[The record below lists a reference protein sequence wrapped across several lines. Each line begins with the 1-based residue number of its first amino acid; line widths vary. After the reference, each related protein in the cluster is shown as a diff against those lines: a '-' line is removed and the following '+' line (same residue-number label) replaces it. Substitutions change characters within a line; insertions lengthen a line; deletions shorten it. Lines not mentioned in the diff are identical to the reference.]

1 MFTKKIVYI
10 DMDNVL
16 VNFKS
21 GIDQLSQ
28 EELQEYEDRYDEVPG
43 IFKLMEPNDGA
54 IETFQWISKYFD
66 TYILSTAPWENH
78 SAWSDK
84 LNWVKKYLGEPA
96 YKRLILSHHKNL
108 LSGDYLIDD
117 RTKRGVKD
125 FSGKHIHFGTDE
137 FRHWTD
143 VKLFLKYDALDID
156 MEDPET
162 WGATLLKNSYK
173 LYKASEEWE
182 LEDPISFDEF
192 QIKLRHEESFRK
204 TNLPSIEMLDPDY
217 DPYSI
222 KPHYS
227 ES

>member
-1 MFTKKIVYI
+1 MLSKKVVYV

-16 VNFKS
+16 VNFQS

-28 EELQEYEDRYDEVPG
+28 EELKEYDGRYDEVPG
-43 IFKLMEPNDGA
+43 IFKKMKPKEHA
-54 IETFQWISKYFD
+54 IETFNWLSKHFD
-66 TYILSTAPWENH
+66 TYILSTAPWDNP

-117 RTKRGVKD
+117 RTKRGVKY

-143 VKLFLKYDALDID
+143 VKLFLKRDPLDID
-156 MEDPET
+156 FSDPDT
-162 WGATLLKNSYK
+162 WGETLLKNRYK
-173 LYKASEEWE
+173 LYKAVEEWE
-182 LEDPISFDEF
+182 LEEPISYEEF
-192 QIKLRHEESFRK
+192 QVKIRNNKEFRK
-204 TNLPSIEMLDPDY
+204 RNLPYIEMLDPDY
-217 DPYSI
+217 DPWDTT
-222 KPHYS
+222 PAT
-227 ES
+227 